1 MKDEN
6 EVDSK
11 AHFLKS
17 SLLVILIFCI
27 VIIVARYVT
36 DEAFRTEIDTN
47 IFGKQVAESSLNTI
61 EINSDTTPTVFA
73 YGKYIS
79 VLSKTKLS
87 VYYNCILNLWSIFMN
102 SGINIGNKIKDLRT
116 QKGLT
121 QEELANLL
129 GVTINDIIVTEQNTQ
144 LQASA

>member
-47 IFGKQVAESSLNTI
+47 IFGKRVAESSLNTI
-61 EINSDTTPTVFA
+61 EINSDTTPTVLLMENIYQFLV
-73 YGKYIS
+73 K
-79 VLSKTKLS
+79 
-87 VYYNCILNLWSIFMN
+87 
-102 SGINIGNKIKDLRT
+102 INF
-116 QKGLT
+116 QH
-121 QEELANLL
+121 
-129 GVTINDIIVTEQNTQ
+129 IVQMVH
-144 LQASA
+144 